1 MTDDSKIIE
10 SLGKEAADLLGTGPN
25 EKRRQAQEK
34 ALLAAAPALPKKRS
48 GRPFILFAAAAAAA
62 LLITLAA
69 LAAFLI
75 GREKPAQFWVG
86 DTLAVSKKGL
96 SLQATVEK
104 PLPLKFT
111 DGSQLQ
117 LEESSTGQIV
127 DATTKKVKIVLN
139 HGRISARIKKNTGIK
154 WTIKAGPYQVLV
166 TGTKFSVFW
175 SKEKAL
181 FDVNVKEGS
190 VFITGNGLDNGLTLA
205 AGNRLHI
212 NKKKGIMSLEPVEEK
227 SAEVLSSLQVQ
238 EAAGTTDQHQTSEEP
253 PQAVDTEPV
262 LEAKLD
268 HAGDSE
274 AQPKK
279 EPGSAEWKGL
289 VHQGKYSE
297 AMKMVDKKKFSQLL
311 ATSGLSDLVQL
322 ADAARYAGKGDE
334 AQKALMAIRDRFG
347 ETKRAKLAAFLL
359 GRVALELNDNPHEG
373 IKWLNTY
380 LKEDPNGP
388 LAEEALGRLIIAY
401 MKSGQ
406 KKKASDCAE
415 SYLESYANGAFAEI
429 AKTALEN

>member
-1 MTDDSKIIE
+1 MTDDLKIIE
-10 SLGKEAADLLGTGPN
+10 SLGKEAAGLLGTGPS

-34 ALLAAAPALPKKRS
+34 ALLAAAPALPNKRS
-48 GRPFILFAAAAAAA
+48 ARPFLLAAAAAAA

-69 LAAFLI
+69 LVAFLT
-75 GREKPAQFWVG
+75 GREKPAQFWIG
-86 DTLAVSKKGL
+86 DTLTVSKTGL
-96 SLQATVEK
+96 SLQATVEE

-111 DGSQLQ
+111 DGSRLQ
-117 LEESSTGQIV
+117 LEESSTGRIV
-127 DATTKKVKIVLN
+127 DATTKNVKIVLN
-139 HGRISARIKKNTGIK
+139 HGRISATIKKNTGIK
-154 WTIKAGPYQVLV
+154 WSVEAGPYQVRV

-175 SKEKAL
+175 SEDKAL
-181 FDVNVKEGS
+181 FNVNVKEGS
-190 VFITGNGLDNGLTLA
+190 VFITGNGLDNGVTLA

-212 NKKKGIMSLEPVEEK
+212 NRKKGIMSLEPVKEK
-227 SAEVLSSLQVQ
+227 SEEVLSSLHAQ
-238 EAAGTTDQHQTSEEP
+238 EAAGPLDQHPLSEEP
-253 PQAVDTEPV
+253 PRAVAIEPV
-262 LEAKLD
+262 LQAEAD
-268 HAGDSE
+268 HAGDSGD
-274 AQPKK
+274 QPKK
-279 EPGSAEWKGL
+279 ESGSAEWKGL
-289 VHQGKYSE
+289 VNKGKYSE
-297 AMKMVDKKKFSQLL
+297 AMNAVDQKKFNQML

-322 ADAARYAGKGDE
+322 ADAARYAGRGDE
-334 AQKALMAIRDRFG
+334 AQKALMAIRERFG